1 MAVAGIYLCTC
12 NHLTANT
19 MKTSN
24 IVVAATIASVEA
36 ATPAR
41 AKETTSYF
49 SINEL
54 TRSATA
60 QKLRID
66 NTPPPWAIENMSRL
80 IDNVLDPARQL
91 LGAPIY
97 VNSGYRCEK
106 LNKAVGGVTR
116 SYHRAGRAADLT
128 TGSIEGNRRLYDILK
143 KLPHV
148 ELIWE
153 RGGTWIHVAY

>member
-1 MAVAGIYLCTC
+1 
-12 NHLTANT
+12 

-116 SYHRAGRAADLT
+116 SSRRKSRRPHNRV
-128 TGSIEGNRRLYDILK
+128 NRRQPPPL
-143 KLPHV
+143 
-148 ELIWE
+148 
-153 RGGTWIHVAY
+153 

>member
-1 MAVAGIYLCTC
+1 
-12 NHLTANT
+12 

-41 AKETTSYF
+41 AKETTNPTNAKNSQ
-49 SINEL
+49 
-54 TRSATA
+54 TK
-60 QKLRID
+60 KLRID